1 MKKRKSSLIFLEFW
15 GMYSVL
21 CSIIFASIP
30 FLIIIAARGIIF
42 PLALAFLFLIISAIV
57 CFIYAL
63 NSATLTID
71 KENREIMQALR
82 GTK

>member
-1 MKKRKSSLIFLEFW
+1 MKKRKSSLIFSEFW
-15 GMYSVL
+15 GTYAVL
-21 CSIIFASIP
+21 CSVILASLP
-30 FLIIIAARGIIF
+30 FLIIFAARGIVF
-42 PLALAFLFLIISAIV
+42 PLAFAFLFLIISAGV
-57 CFIYAL
+57 CFMYAL

>member
-1 MKKRKSSLIFLEFW
+1 MKKRKSSLVFSEFW
-15 GMYSVL
+15 AMYTVL
-21 CSIIFASIP
+21 CSIIFASLP
-30 FLIIIAARGIIF
+30 FLIIIAARGIVF

-63 NSATLTID
+63 NNATITID

-82 GTK
+82 GIK